1 MKTFVQKSSLAAEKF
16 QLHQHKLQ
24 HPNINNNIVK
34 SSINSVENLVP
45 PRWVDKLGPP
55 QDYWIYCSSKKGKS
69 LGRRKVQ
76 LNSFS
81 KLWGKLVFIW
91 PNQARGPQT
100 GAGILSGMGSKISSE
115 FEKYPC
121 QCSAFR
127 RFLEAGRA
135 CTQWWAVYQEN
146 VVTVKA
152 NQLFSAGVYK
162 VPSPLLWVKGKRK
175 KEGKSER
182 GKGKW

>member
-24 HPNINNNIVK
+24 HLNINNNIVK

-100 GAGILSGMGSKISSE
+100 GAGILSGMGSKIVRIWEISVPVYRFSSISRSRE
-115 FEKYPC
+115 SLHSMIGSISGKCCDCLMGKE
-121 QCSAFR
+121 
-127 RFLEAGRA
+127 
-135 CTQWWAVYQEN
+135 
-146 VVTVKA
+146 
-152 NQLFSAGVYK
+152 NQLFSAGLY
-162 VPSPLLWVKGKRK
+162 
-175 KEGKSER
+175 
-182 GKGKW
+182 